1 MVFSSSVFL
10 FIFLPIVLGLYYII
24 PEKHVRNA
32 ILILVSLLFYAFGEP
47 FVVFLMIISIIINY
61 FLGLLM
67 QKKQLQKLILIISV
81 IWNLG
86 LLGIYKY
93 AGFFVEILNHVK
105 FFHFPVPQIALPIGI
120 SFFTFQ
126 AMSYV
131 IDLYRKEIPVQKNF
145 FQLLLYITFFPQL
158 IAGPIV
164 KYKDIISQLDKR
176 PVDSKQIAQG
186 IRRFIFGLSKKLLI
200 ADIVSIPVD
209 TIFALEN
216 QELTCLLAWLG
227 AICYTIQIYFDFSGY
242 SDMAIGL
249 GHMFGFS
256 FKENFNYPYSSGN
269 MTEFWR
275 KWHIS
280 VSTWFKEYLYFPL
293 GGNRKGKIRTV
304 INKWIVFFFTGL
316 WHGAN
321 WTFVI
326 WGLLNGGFLMLEGMN
341 IIPIKKMQKNLF
353 LKIISHVY
361 TLAVV
366 ILCFTIFRA
375 EHVTQGLHFWRTMF
389 GFGIADNIHQKIGMS
404 LFLKE
409 LNPLFLVTMLVAIIF
424 SMPVKNWIVQA
435 LQVANRKIK
444 IFAQA
449 SSYMISLGLLLI
461 CLLYLSSGTYSPF
474 IYLNF

>member
-10 FIFLPIVLGLYYII
+10 FIFLPVVLGLYYLI
-24 PEKHVRNA
+24 PEKHIRNA
-32 ILILVSLLFYAFGEP
+32 LLILVSLLFYAFGEP
-47 FVVFLMIISIIINY
+47 FVVFLMIISIICNY

-67 QKKQLQKLILIISV
+67 QKEKCQKLVLVISV

-93 AGFFVEILNHVK
+93 AGFFVGILNHLPFVN
-105 FFHFPVPQIALPIGI
+105 FPVPEIALPIGI

-145 FQLLLYITFFPQL
+145 FELLLYITFFPQL

-164 KYKDIISQLDKR
+164 KYKDIITQLAER
-176 PVDSKQIAQG
+176 PVHTEQIAQG
-186 IRRFIFGLSKKLLI
+186 IRRFIFGLSKKLII

-209 TIFALEN
+209 HIFALEN
-216 QELTCLLAWLG
+216 QELTCPLAWLG
-227 AICYTIQIYFDFSGY
+227 AICYTLQIYFDFSGY

-249 GHMFGFS
+249 GHMFGFT
-256 FKENFNYPYSSGN
+256 FKENFNYPYSSAS

-304 INKWIVFFFTGL
+304 LNKWIVFFFTGL

-321 WTFVI
+321 WTFVL
-326 WGLLNGGFLMLEGMN
+326 WGLLNGGFLMLEGMH
-341 IIPIKKMQKNLF
+341 IIPVEKMQKNIF
-353 LKIISHVY
+353 LKIVSHIY

-375 EHVTQGLHFWRTMF
+375 EQVTQGLHFWRTMF
-389 GFGIADNIHQKIGMS
+389 GFGIADEMHQKIGMS
-404 LFLKE
+404 LFFKE
-409 LNPLFLVTMLVAIIF
+409 LNPLFLVTMLFAVIC
-424 SMPVKNWIVQA
+424 SMPIKNWITQK
-435 LQVANRKIK
+435 LQTADSKVNA
-444 IFAQA
+444 FAQA
-449 SSYMISLGLLLI
+449 GSYIISLGLLYI
-461 CLLYLSSGTYSPF
+461 CFLYISAGTYSPF

>member
-10 FIFLPIVLGLYYII
+10 FIFLPVVLGLYYII
-24 PEKHVRNA
+24 PEKHVKNA

-47 FVVFLMIISIIINY
+47 FVVFLMIISIMINY
-61 FLGLLM
+61 ILGLLM
-67 QKKQLQKLILIISV
+67 QKNQLQKMILIISV

-93 AGFFVEILNHVK
+93 AGFFVEILNSIPFVN
-105 FFHFPVPQIALPIGI
+105 FTVPQIALPIGI

-164 KYKDIISQLDKR
+164 KYKDIILQLDKR
-176 PVDSKQIAQG
+176 PVNTEQIAQG

-209 TIFALEN
+209 NIFSLEN

-256 FKENFNYPYSSGN
+256 FKENFNYPYSSAN

-293 GGNRKGKIRTV
+293 GGNRKGKVRTV
-304 INKWIVFFFTGL
+304 VNKWIVFFFTGL

-321 WTFVI
+321 WTFII

-361 TLAVV
+361 TLAIV

-389 GFGIADNIHQKIGMS
+389 GFGIADNVHQKIGMS
-404 LFLKE
+404 LFFKE
-409 LNPLFLVTMLVAIIF
+409 LNPLFLVTMLIAIIF
-424 SMPVKNWIVQA
+424 SMPVKNWIIQA
-435 LQVANRKIK
+435 LQIANSKIK

-449 SSYMISLGLLLI
+449 SSYIISLGLLFI